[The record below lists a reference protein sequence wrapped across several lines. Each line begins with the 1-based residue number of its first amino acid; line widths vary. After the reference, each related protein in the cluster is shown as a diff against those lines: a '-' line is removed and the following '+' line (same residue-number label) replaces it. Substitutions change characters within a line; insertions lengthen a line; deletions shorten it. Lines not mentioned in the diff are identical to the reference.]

1 MGLSDSRQ
9 DAKSISLNTHYAYY
23 KNKYKINI
31 TDYVNNQS
39 KKYRITCLM
48 CNEEIGYLSNT
59 DFAENHIVTN
69 PGHLE
74 YRVVVEMPTS

>member
-1 MGLSDSRQ
+1 
-9 DAKSISLNTHYAYY
+9 
-23 KNKYKINI
+23 
-31 TDYVNNQS
+31 
-39 KKYRITCLM
+39 M

-59 DFAENHIVTN
+59 DFAEKHIATN